1 MTDRENL
8 MRKIQSY
15 LFAAEDFVLYL
26 DTHPEDKKAIEMHK
40 ALVKK
45 AQEAVCEY
53 EQQFGPLTSS
63 SSWGCSEKWDWI
75 ESPWP
80 WE

>member
-15 LFAAEDFVLYL
+15 MFAAEDFVLYL
-26 DTHPEDKKAIEMHK
+26 DTHPDDKRAIEMHS

-45 AQEAVCEY
+45 AKEAVYEY
-53 EQQFGPLTSS
+53 EQEYGPLSTNSA
-63 SSWGCSEKWDWI
+63 WGCKDKWDWI